1 MTGQRSLKVAAV
13 IATGLTYLLIVL
25 GGLVRVTD
33 SGLSCPDWPTCY
45 GHWVPLP
52 ADIAAVPGIAYSY
65 GQVMLEWVHRLI
77 AGVLLGPLVLAIAV
91 LAVSLRARD
100 RALPWLGVGLLLLLL
115 VQGGLGAFTVFD
127 SNSPWSVAVHL
138 GNALII
144 LAVLIL
150 VATRAAGLPSPV
162 PAAPSVPVLAAA
174 ASVLALGAMASA
186 AMTTKS
192 GAALACAT
200 WPDCD
205 GAWLPDLSDP
215 LVAIH
220 FSHRLLAAATG
231 VAVLALWLACRGL
244 DRARRRM
251 ALLALAL
258 VVAQVGLGALVI
270 LWQVPLPV
278 AVLHQAVGVLL
289 FVVLCRLLWRS
300 AVAGRA
306 ASSERSADGL
316 ALHGA

>member
-1 MTGQRSLKVAAV
+1 MTGLRSLKIAA
-13 IATGLTYLLIVL
+13 IAAAGLTYLLIVL

-52 ADIAAVPGIAYSY
+52 ADIAAVPGITYSY

-77 AGVLLGPLVLAIAV
+77 AGVLLGPIVLAIAV
-91 LAVSLRARD
+91 LAVALRARD
-100 RALPWLGVGLLLLLL
+100 RGLPGLGALLLVLLL

-144 LAVLIL
+144 LALLIL
-150 VATRAAGLPSPV
+150 VATRAAELPEPLP
-162 PAAPSVPVLAAA
+162 PAPAVSLLAGVAA
-174 ASVLALGAMASA
+174 LLALGAMASA

-205 GAWLPDLSDP
+205 GAWLPDLGDP

-220 FSHRLLAAATG
+220 FAHRLLAAATG
-231 VAVLALWLACRGL
+231 IAVLALWFACRGL
-244 DRARRRM
+244 DPARRRL
-251 ALLALAL
+251 ASLALAL

-270 LWQVPLPV
+270 VWQVPLPM

-289 FVVLCRLLWRS
+289 FVVICRLLWRS
-300 AVAGRA
+300 ASTGRPA
-306 ASSERSADGL
+306 AARRSPDGF

>member
-1 MTGQRSLKVAAV
+1 MTGLRSLKIAAVAA
-13 IATGLTYLLIVL
+13 AGLTYLLIVL

-52 ADIAAVPGIAYSY
+52 ADIAAVPGITYTY

-77 AGVLLGPLVLAIAV
+77 AGVLLGPIVLAIAV
-91 LAVSLRARD
+91 LAVILRGRD
-100 RALPWLGVGLLLLLL
+100 PGLPWLGIGLLVLLL

-138 GNALII
+138 GNALVI
-144 LAVLIL
+144 LALLIL
-150 VATRAAGLPSPV
+150 VATRAAGLPV
-162 PAAPSVPVLAAA
+162 PRPPAPAVPLLAAIA
-174 ASVLALGAMASA
+174 AALALGAMASA

-200 WPDCD
+200 WPDCN

-220 FSHRLLAAATG
+220 FAHRLLAAATG
-231 VAVLALWLACRGL
+231 VAVLALWLACRRR
-244 DRARRRM
+244 DPARRRL
-251 ALLALAL
+251 ASLALAL

-270 LWQVPLPV
+270 VWQVPLLM

-289 FVVLCRLLWRS
+289 FVVVCRLLWR
-300 AVAGRA
+300 AAAIGRPA
-306 ASSERSADGL
+306 PVERSSDGL